1 MADHAIET
9 NHGGL
14 SPFVG
19 VTSMPYQMKPLSCDP
34 AKIAG
39 MSERLIF
46 SHYENNYGGAVKRL
60 NMDFGAKA
68 GNYVETFMGTV
79 RWGNADQL
87 FNETIG
93 NAGRV

>member
-1 MADHAIET
+1 
-9 NHGGL
+9 
-14 SPFVG
+14 
-19 VTSMPYQMKPLSCDP
+19 MPRQMKPLSCDP

-46 SHYENNYGGAVKRL
+46 SHYQNNHGGAVKRL

-68 GNYVETFMGTV
+68 GSDVETFMGAV
-79 RWGNADQL
+79 RWRNANQL

-93 NAGRV
+93 TAGRA